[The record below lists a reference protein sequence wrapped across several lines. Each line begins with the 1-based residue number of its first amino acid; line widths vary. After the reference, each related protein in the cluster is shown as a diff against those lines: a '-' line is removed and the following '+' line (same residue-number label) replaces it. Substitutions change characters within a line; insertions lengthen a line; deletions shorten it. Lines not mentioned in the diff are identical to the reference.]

1 MRPHVLELLWGGRR
15 WPAAAA
21 ATALVLAATLLG
33 LPGRNA
39 GAEQQPGRV
48 GAASNPA
55 VRHAADHVLVKL
67 APGTQAARV
76 LPNGHRPAFGRW
88 LDVPVNAGETPIE
101 AVRRLAATPDVE
113 VAELDYAVGTG
124 PIEAVPASRLGASAL
139 TPNDPFYPA
148 QWNFPKV
155 QAPDAWTRS
164 TGLGVKV
171 AVVDSGVAEAA
182 DDLACRTFSDE
193 KNILTGA
200 TGPAAADDD
209 FGHGTHVAGTI
220 AECTNNGVGVA
231 GLAFDATIMPVK
243 VLDSQGRGLE
253 SDVAAGINWATT
265 HGAKVINLSLGTN
278 CTATWPTCSSSI
290 INDAIDAAAAADVV
304 IVASSGN
311 SNLSFVASPA
321 NHPKVLGVG
330 AVRFDL
336 NRTSYSNYGSA
347 LSLTAPGGDLDV
359 DQNGDGIPDGI
370 VQETLGSLCG
380 SPDPFDYC
388 LLEGTSMAAPHV
400 AAAAAMLRA
409 YKPAADALDVR
420 AALQSTALDRGAA
433 GRDTQ
438 YGNGV
443 LQIDKAL
450 RNVDAAMTTGGF
462 ASGVWRLSNR
472 HADGVAAGA
481 LTTLSFGR
489 AGDVPVVGDWDGN
502 GTQTIGVVRGNLWY
516 LRDSNAGGSADH
528 TFSFGRADD
537 QFLIGDWDGN
547 GTWTPGV
554 RRGNTFYLKNSFAGG
569 AADITVAYG
578 RASDQAYVG
587 DWNGDGRF
595 TPGVRRDKTF
605 YLKDSF
611 TGGAADTVVSFGLAT
626 DEVHLGDWDGNGTW
640 TPGLLRG
647 GTRWFLQNSFRG
659 GAADITFSK
668 QTAGTAVVGDWDG
681 RK

>member
-1 MRPHVLELLWGGRR
+1 MRFHVLELLWGRRR
-15 WPAAAA
+15 WLIAA
-21 ATALVLAATLLG
+21 ATALVLATTLLS
-33 LPGRNA
+33 LPGPNA
-39 GAEQQPGRV
+39 AAAQQSGGV

-55 VRHAADHVLVKL
+55 VPHASDHVLVKL
-67 APGTQAARV
+67 SPGVQAARV
-76 LPNGHRPAFGRW
+76 LRNGHRAAFGRW
-88 LDVPVNAGETPIE
+88 LNVSVNAGETPMG
-101 AVRRLAATPDVE
+101 AVHRLAATPGVE
-113 VAELDYAVGTG
+113 VAELDYVVKAG
-124 PIEAVPASRLGASAL
+124 PIETVPASQVRASAF
-139 TPNDPFYPA
+139 TPNDPYYSA

-155 QAPDAWTRS
+155 QAPNAWTRS

-182 DDLACRTFSDE
+182 DDFACRTFSDE
-193 KNILTGA
+193 KNILTGG
-200 TGPAAADDD
+200 TGAAAANDDL
-209 FGHGTHVAGTI
+209 GHGTHVAGTI
-220 AECTNNGVGVA
+220 AECTNNGIGVA

-243 VLDSQGRGLE
+243 VLDSQGRGVD
-253 SDVAAGINWATT
+253 SNVAAGIDWATT

-278 CTATWPTCSSSI
+278 CTTTWPACSSSI
-290 INDAIDAAAAADVV
+290 INDAIDAAAAADIV

-311 SNLSFVASPA
+311 SNLSFVAFPA
-321 NHPKVLGVG
+321 NHPKVVGVG

-336 NRTSYSNYGSA
+336 NRTSYSSYGSA

-359 DQNGDGIPDGI
+359 DQSGDGYPDGI
-370 VQETLGSLCG
+370 VQETLGSFCDG
-380 SPDPFDYC
+380 PDPFDYC

-409 YKPAADALDVR
+409 YKPAADAFDVR

-433 GRDTQ
+433 GRDSQ

-462 ASGVWRLSNR
+462 ASGVWRLANR

-481 LTTLSFGR
+481 LTTVSFGR
-489 AGDVPVVGDWDGN
+489 SGDIPVVGDWDGN

-528 TFSFGRADD
+528 TFSFGRAGD

-554 RRGNTFYLKNSFAGG
+554 RRSNIFYLKNSFTGG
-569 AADITVAYG
+569 VADITVGYG
-578 RASDQAYVG
+578 RATDQAYVG

-595 TPGVRRDKTF
+595 TPGVRRGNVF
-605 YLKDSF
+605 YLKNSF
-611 TGGAADTVVSFGLAT
+611 TGGAADTVVGFGLAT
-626 DEVHLGDWDGNGTW
+626 DEVHMGDWDGNRTW

-647 GTRWFLQNSFRG
+647 GTRWFLQNSFLG

-668 QTAGTAVVGDWDG
+668 QTAGVPVVGDWDG
-681 RK
+681 KK

>member
-1 MRPHVLELLWGGRR
+1 MRPHVLELLWGRRR
-15 WPAAAA
+15 WLVAAA
-21 ATALVLAATLLG
+21 ATLVLVATLLS

-39 GAEQQPGRV
+39 GAAQQPGRV

-67 APGTQAARV
+67 APGIQAARV
-76 LPNGHRPAFGRW
+76 LPNEHRPAFGRW
-88 LDVPVNAGETPIE
+88 FNVSVNAGETPIE

-113 VAELDYAVGTG
+113 IVELDYLVKTG
-124 PIEAVPASRLGASAL
+124 PIGTVGASKLHASAL
-139 TPNDPFYPA
+139 IPNDPYYPV

-155 QAPDAWTRS
+155 QAPDAWTKS

-171 AVVDSGVAEAA
+171 AVIDSGVAESA

-200 TGPAAADDD
+200 TGPGAANDDH
-209 FGHGTHVAGTI
+209 GHGTHVTGTI
-220 AECTNNGVGVA
+220 AECTNNGIGVA

-243 VLDSQGRGLE
+243 VLDSQASG
-253 SDVAAGINWATT
+253 SDSGVAAGIDWATT
-265 HGAKVINLSLGTN
+265 HGAKVINLSLGRDCST
-278 CTATWPTCSSSI
+278 TWPTCSSSI
-290 INDAIDAAAAADVV
+290 VNDAINAAAAANIV

-311 SNLSFVASPA
+311 SNLSFVGFPA

-336 NRTSYSNYGSA
+336 NRTSYSSYGSA

-380 SPDPFDYC
+380 SPNAFDYC
-388 LLEGTSMAAPHV
+388 LLEGTSMATPHV
-400 AAAAAMLRA
+400 VAAAAMLRA
-409 YKPAADALDVR
+409 YKPTADALDVQ
-420 AALQSTALDRGAA
+420 AALQNTALDRGAA
-433 GRDTQ
+433 GFDTQ

-450 RNVDAAMTTGGF
+450 RNIDAAMTTGGF
-462 ASGVWRLSNR
+462 AGGVWRLANR

-481 LTTLSFGR
+481 LTTFSFGR
-489 AGDVPVVGDWDGN
+489 TGDIPVVGDWDGN
-502 GTQTIGVVRGNLWY
+502 GTQTIGVVRGNLWH

-528 TFSFGRADD
+528 TFSFGRAGD

-554 RRGNTFYLKNSFAGG
+554 RRGNTFYLKNSFSGG
-569 AADITVAYG
+569 VADITVAYG
-578 RASDQAYVG
+578 RATDQAYVG
-587 DWNGDGRF
+587 DWNGDRRF
-595 TPGVRRDKTF
+595 TPGVRRGNTF
-605 YLKDSF
+605 YLKNSF
-611 TGGAADTVVSFGLAT
+611 TGGAADTVVTFGLAT
-626 DEVHLGDWDGNGTW
+626 DEVHMGDWDGNGTW

-647 GTRWFLQNSFRG
+647 GTRWFLQNSFQG

-668 QTAGTAVVGDWDG
+668 QTQGIAVVGDWDG
-681 RK
+681 KK